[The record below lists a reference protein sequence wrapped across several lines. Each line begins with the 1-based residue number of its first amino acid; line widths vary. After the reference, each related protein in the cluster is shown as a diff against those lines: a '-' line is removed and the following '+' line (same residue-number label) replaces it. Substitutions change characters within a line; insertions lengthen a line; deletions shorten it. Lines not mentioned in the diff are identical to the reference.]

1 MTTGIQII
9 IADDH
14 PLLRAGLRQV
24 IESGAGLEILA
35 EADNGED
42 ALEQIEMRR
51 PEVAVLDIEM
61 PRLSGL
67 ELLRALRAR
76 KLAVEVIFLT
86 MYRDE
91 DIFNEALDLGA
102 KGYVLKD
109 SATTD
114 IINCIRVVAAGQH
127 YISPT
132 ISSFLLNRAARSDAL
147 AKAKPWLKDL
157 TAAERRI
164 LKLIAENKTSK
175 QIAADLFISYRTVEN
190 HRANIC
196 QKLEL
201 KGSHSLIK
209 FAFDHKSQLS
219 LLHD

>member
-1 MTTGIQII
+1 MTTEIRLV

-24 IESGAGLEILA
+24 IESDARLKVLA
-35 EADNGED
+35 EADDGET
-42 ALEQIEMRR
+42 ALAQIETHR

-61 PRLSGL
+61 PRLTGF
-67 ELLRALRAR
+67 EVQRTLRERNLTVA
-76 KLAVEVIFLT
+76 VIFLT
-86 MYRDE
+86 MYKDE

-109 SATTD
+109 TATID
-114 IINCIRVVAAGQH
+114 IINCIRTVAAGRH
-127 YISPT
+127 YISPA
-132 ISSFLLNRAARSDAL
+132 ISSFLLNRATRTKTFT
-147 AKAKPWLKDL
+147 KATHGLNDL
-157 TAAERRI
+157 TATERRI
-164 LKLIAENKTSK
+164 LRLITENKTSK
-175 QIAADLFISYRTVEN
+175 QIAAELFISYRTVEN

-201 KGSHSLIK
+201 HGSHSLIK

-219 LLHD
+219 

>member
-1 MTTGIQII
+1 MTAEIRLV

-24 IESGAGLEILA
+24 IESDARLKVLA
-35 EADNGED
+35 EADDGET
-42 ALEQIEMRR
+42 ALGQIETHR

-61 PRLSGL
+61 PRLSGF
-67 ELLRALRAR
+67 EVLRALRERA
-76 KLAVEVIFLT
+76 LAVEVVFLT
-86 MYRDE
+86 MYKDE
-91 DIFNEALDLGA
+91 DMFNEALDLGA
-102 KGYVLKD
+102 RGYVLKD

-114 IINCIRVVAAGQH
+114 IINCIRTVAAGRH

-132 ISSFLLNRAARSDAL
+132 ISSFLLNRAAHSAAL
-147 AKAKPWLKDL
+147 IKAKPSLNDL
-157 TAAERRI
+157 TAAERRV

-175 QIAADLFISYRTVEN
+175 QIAAELSVSYRTVEN

-201 KGSHSLIK
+201 HGSHSLLK
-209 FAFDHKSQLS
+209 FAFDHKSQLP
-219 LLHD
+219 

>member
-1 MTTGIQII
+1 MTPEIRLV

-24 IESGAGLEILA
+24 IESDARLKVLA
-35 EADNGED
+35 EAEDGET
-42 ALEQIEMRR
+42 ALDEIEKRR
-51 PEVAVLDIEM
+51 PDVAVLDIEM
-61 PRLSGL
+61 PRLTGFD
-67 ELLRALRAR
+67 LLRALRDR
-76 KLAVEVIFLT
+76 KIAVEVIFLT
-86 MYRDE
+86 MYKDE

-114 IINCIRVVAAGQH
+114 IVNCIRMVAAGNH
-127 YISPT
+127 YISPA
-132 ISSFLLNRAARSDAL
+132 ISSFLLNRAALSDAL
-147 AKAKPWLKDL
+147 AKAKPSLNEL
-157 TAAERRI
+157 TATERRI

-175 QIAADLFISYRTVEN
+175 QIAAELFISYRTVEN
-190 HRANIC
+190 HRASIC

-219 LLHD
+219 

>member
-1 MTTGIQII
+1 MTPEIRLV

-24 IESGAGLEILA
+24 IESDARLKVLA
-35 EADNGED
+35 EADDGET
-42 ALEQIEMRR
+42 ALDEIEKRR
-51 PEVAVLDIEM
+51 PDVAVLDIEM
-61 PRLSGL
+61 PRLTGFD
-67 ELLRALRAR
+67 LLRALRDR
-76 KLAVEVIFLT
+76 KIAVEVIFLT
-86 MYRDE
+86 MYKDE

-114 IINCIRVVAAGQH
+114 IVNCIRTVAAGNH
-127 YISPT
+127 YISPA

-147 AKAKPWLKDL
+147 AKAKPSLNDL
-157 TAAERRI
+157 TATEMRI
-164 LKLIAENKTSK
+164 LKLIAEKKTSK
-175 QIAADLFISYRTVEN
+175 QIAAELFISYRTVEN

-219 LLHD
+219 